1 MSDFEEL
8 ANRKVSAHISATYSS
23 MVAVCL
29 TLPLPVTLPT
39 GMVSNLEVVPAVRR
53 LMELTL
59 DQPMPE
65 TMKAHVFAAAA
76 FWLGAMDCYSLLI
89 REEEWQVSRA
99 HSAAANLLMA
109 DGHLEDLAAWLGD
122 QE

>member
-8 ANRKVSAHISATYSS
+8 ANRKVSAHLSATYTA
-23 MVAVCL
+23 MVTACL
-29 TLPLPVTLPT
+29 ALPLPVTLPT
-39 GMVSNLEVVPAVRR
+39 GAVTNLEAVPAVRR
-53 LMELTL
+53 LMAIAF

-65 TMKAHVFAAAA
+65 AMKAHVFAAAA
-76 FWLGAMDCYSLLI
+76 FWLGAMDCYSLLV
-89 REEEWQVSRA
+89 REDEWQVSRA

-109 DGHLEDLAAWLGD
+109 DGHLGDLAARLGD